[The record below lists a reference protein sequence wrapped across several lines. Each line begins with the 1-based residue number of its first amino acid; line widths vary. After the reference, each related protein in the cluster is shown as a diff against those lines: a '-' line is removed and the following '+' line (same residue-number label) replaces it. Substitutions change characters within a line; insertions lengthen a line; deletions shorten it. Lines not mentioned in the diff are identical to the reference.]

1 MNALFGRT
9 IDMLSKMLDY
19 RSKRH
24 QLLTSNIAN
33 LDTPNYRPADLEFNR
48 NLEQAIRSSGTLPL
62 RTDDPRHM
70 TGRKGGTDAS
80 YAVRREEGRASL
92 DREMARLAENQLQ
105 YNMTVEMLVRKFHGI
120 DNVLKETK

>member
-1 MNALFGRT
+1 MDALFGRT

-33 LDTPNYRPADLEFNR
+33 LDTPNYRPADLEFTR
-48 NLEQAIRSSGTLPL
+48 NLEQATHSSGTLPMQ
-62 RTDDPRHM
+62 TDDPRHM
-70 TGRKGGTDAS
+70 TGRTGGTDAP
-80 YAVRREEGRASL
+80 YTVCREEGRASL
-92 DREMARLAENQLQ
+92 DKEMARLAENQLQ